1 VGAFLTVAALIGAGI
16 AYSDGRDP
24 PGQAVGPRSSPGPA
38 TLAAG
43 WTAHV
48 NPAGF
53 SMGIPPDWKIRPN
66 AKCCA
71 LRADARTGTV
81 LVITEPVPAGIT
93 LEQYADVLS
102 ANIES
107 GGVAEKV
114 ADDER
119 TSLPAGPSIRLS
131 LEGSANGLTIA
142 EVVYVL
148 IDGSTGYTVV
158 FSTPRV
164 ALATMLPVFDEM
176 IESLRFTV

>member
-1 VGAFLTVAALIGAGI
+1 M
-16 AYSDGRDP
+16 
-24 PGQAVGPRSSPGPA
+24 
-38 TLAAG
+38 AAG

-53 SMGIPPDWKIRPN
+53 SIGIPPDWKIRPN

-71 LRADARTGTV
+71 LRADDRTGTIF
-81 LVITEPVPAGIT
+81 VITEPVPAGIT

-102 ANIES
+102 VNIER
-107 GGVAEKV
+107 GGVVEKV

-119 TSLPAGPSIRLS
+119 TSVPAGPSIRLS
-131 LEGSANGLTIA
+131 LEGSYKGLTIA

-148 IDGSTGYTVV
+148 IDGSTGYTVL
-158 FSTPRV
+158 FSTPRE
-164 ALATMLPVFDEM
+164 ALATRLPVFDEM